1 MLSRAQLLATP
12 KAFVREATGLVR
24 DFSAFDS
31 LMINLVAIGVLFS
44 FTNVIFAAEFYS
56 GANLIVSAVVALLL
70 CIPYAS
76 LYIIFSIAMPRSGG
90 DYVWVSRSLSPV
102 LGFLANFYITL
113 IILSFSGIT
122 TGWGFQYGLGPMFQS
137 FYQLS
142 GNSFYQHMATTFAN
156 TNYDFLSSVV
166 VSGVSGYLI
175 IRGTRKLAWFQWI
188 AGLGSIVGALIF
200 VAVLFAANPATV
212 ASNFSTYAGV
222 SYASVL
228 STAASQGIS
237 TGFTA
242 NGTLLGSVYAAL
254 TLIAFMYSSY
264 FAGEVKR
271 VRRSQIIAQ
280 YGSLVTAAALQVLI
294 AAALYHA
301 FGSDFIS
308 AISQLGLTSSYPL
321 PLLPFG
327 QYLLGFVTNNFLI
340 IGVVNVCFMVMCWGA
355 CAAYIFTSSR
365 NIFAWSFDRVIPSRL
380 STVGSRYGSPY
391 LVVAVATAISMTY
404 AFLDY
409 YTTVLSTV
417 LSYSLLGWWIAVFIV
432 ALAGIVFP
440 FRRRD
445 IFDSSPTIVK
455 IKLGGLP
462 LVSLLGGMLAVIAA
476 FLAYSVISPAY
487 VGVLNATYVYA
498 VIVLLLLGVVIF
510 YISYAYHRRKGLS
523 LDLAYREVP
532 PE

>member
-1 MLSRAQLLATP
+1 MASS
-12 KAFVREATGLVR
+12 KVFVREATGLVR

-56 GANLIVSAVVALLL
+56 GANLIIAAVVALLL
-70 CIPYAS
+70 CLPYAS
-76 LYIIFSIAMPRSGG
+76 LYIILSIAMPRSGG

-122 TGWGFQYGLGPMFQS
+122 TGWGFQYGLAPMFQS
-137 FYQLS
+137 FYQLTS
-142 GNSFYQHMATTFAN
+142 NTFYANLASTFSN
-156 TNYDFLSSVV
+156 TNYDFLSSIAVA
-166 VSGVSGYLI
+166 GLSGYLI
-175 IRGTRKLAWFQWI
+175 IRGTKKLAWFQWI
-188 AGLGSIVGALIF
+188 AGIGSVLGALVF
-200 VAVLFAANPATV
+200 VAVLFAANPLTV
-212 ASNFSTYAGV
+212 ASNFSTYSGV
-222 SYASVL
+222 TYASVL

-237 TGFTA
+237 TGFTTS
-242 NGTLLGSVYAAL
+242 GTLLGSVYASL

-271 VRRSQIIAQ
+271 VRRSQIVAQ
-280 YGSLVTAAALQVLI
+280 YGSLIIAAALQVLI

-308 AISQLGLTSSYPL
+308 ALSQLGLTSHYPL
-321 PLLPFG
+321 PMLPFG
-327 QYLLGFVTNNFLI
+327 QYMIGFVTNNFLV
-340 IGVVNVCFMVMCWGA
+340 IGLVNVCFMVMCWGD

-365 NIFAWSFDRVIPSRL
+365 NIFAWSFDRVLPSRL
-380 STVGSRYGSPY
+380 SAVGTKYGSPY
-391 LVVAVATAISMTY
+391 LVVLVATAISMIY

-432 ALAGIVFP
+432 ALAGIAFP
-440 FRRRD
+440 FRRKD
-445 IFDSSPTIVK
+445 VFDSSPSVVK
-455 IKLGGLP
+455 MKIGPLP
-462 LVSLLGGMLAVIAA
+462 VVTLLGAMLAAISA
-476 FLAYSVISPAY
+476 FLAYSVVSPAY

-498 VIVLLLLGVVIF
+498 VVALLLLGVVIF
-510 YISYAYHRRKGLS
+510 YVSYAYNKRRGVP
-523 LDLAYREVP
+523 LDLAYREIP

>member
-1 MLSRAQLLATP
+1 MQTP
-12 KAFVREATGLVR
+12 KAFVRDATGLVR

-44 FTNVIFAAEFYS
+44 FTNVIFAAELYS
-56 GANLIVSAVVALLL
+56 GANLIEAAVVALML
-70 CIPYAS
+70 CLPYAS
-76 LYIIFSIAMPRSGG
+76 LYILLSMAMPRSGG

-122 TGWGFQYGLGPMFQS
+122 TGWGFQYGLSPMFQS

-142 GNSFYQHMATTFAN
+142 GNALYQHLAATFSN
-156 TNYDFLSSVV
+156 TNYDFLSSITI
-166 VSGVSGYLI
+166 SGVSGYLI
-175 IRGTRKLAWFQWI
+175 MRGTRKLAWFQWI
-188 AGLGSIVGALIF
+188 AGVGSVLGALVFIG
-200 VAVLFAANPATV
+200 VLFSANPSTV
-212 ASNFSTYAGV
+212 ASNFSTYSGV
-222 SYASVL
+222 SYSSIL

-237 TGFTA
+237 TGFTS

-280 YGSLVTAAALQVLI
+280 YGSLILAAALQVLI

-301 FGSDFIS
+301 FGSRFIS
-308 AISQLGLTSSYPL
+308 ALSQLGLTSQYPL

-327 QYLLGFVTNNFLI
+327 QYMLGFVTNNFAI
-340 IGVVNVCFMVMCWGA
+340 IGLVNVCFMVMCWGA

-365 NIFAWSFDRVIPSRL
+365 NIFAWSFDRVVPSRL
-380 STVGSRYGSPY
+380 STVGSKYGSPY
-391 LVVAVATAISMTY
+391 LVVLIATVISMVY
-404 AFLDY
+404 AFLNY

-432 ALAGIVFP
+432 ALAGVVFP

-455 IKLGGLP
+455 VKLGGLP
-462 LVSLLGGMLAVIAA
+462 LVSLLGAMLAVISA
-476 FLAYSVISPAY
+476 FLAYSVVSPAY
-487 VGVLNATYVYA
+487 IGVLNATYVYS
-498 VIVLLLLGVVIF
+498 VIALLLLGVVIF
-510 YISYAYHRRKGLS
+510 YISYLYHRRKGIP

>member
-1 MLSRAQLLATP
+1 LATP
-12 KAFVREATGLVR
+12 KVFVREATGLVR

-56 GANLIVSAVVALLL
+56 GANLIEAAVVALLL
-70 CIPYAS
+70 CLPYAS
-76 LYIIFSIAMPRSGG
+76 LYILLSIAMPRSGG
-90 DYVWVSRSLSPV
+90 DYVWVSRSLSPA

-137 FYQLS
+137 FYQIS
-142 GNSFYQHMATTFAN
+142 GNSFYSSMASTFAN
-156 TNYDFLSSVV
+156 TNYDFLSSVAV
-166 VSGVSGYLI
+166 AGVSGYLI
-175 IRGTRKLAWFQWI
+175 VRGTRKLAWFQWV
-188 AGLGSIVGALIF
+188 AGVGSVVGALVF
-200 VAVLFAANPATV
+200 VAVLFSANPTTV
-212 ASNFSTYAGV
+212 ANNFAAYSGV
-222 SYASVL
+222 TEASVL
-228 STAASQGIS
+228 STASSQGI
-237 TGFTA
+237 TTAFTS

-280 YGSLVTAAALQVLI
+280 YGSLILAALLQVLI

-308 AISQLGLTSSYPL
+308 ALSQLGLTSKYPL

-327 QYLLGFVTNNFLI
+327 QYMLGFVTTNFLV
-340 IGVVNVCFMVMCWGA
+340 IGLVNVCFMVMCWGA

-391 LVVAVATAISMTY
+391 LVVAIATAISMIY
-404 AFLDY
+404 AALDY

-432 ALAGIVFP
+432 AIAGIVFP

-445 IFDSSPTIVK
+445 LFDSSPTVVRIR
-455 IKLGGLP
+455 LGPLP
-462 LVSLLGGMLAVIAA
+462 LVTLLGAMLAAIAA
-476 FLAYSVISPAY
+476 FLAYSVVSPAY
-487 VGVLNATYVYA
+487 IGTLNPTYVYA
-498 VIVLLLLGVVIF
+498 VVALLLLGVVIF
-510 YISYAYHRRKGLS
+510 YASYFYNRSKGLP